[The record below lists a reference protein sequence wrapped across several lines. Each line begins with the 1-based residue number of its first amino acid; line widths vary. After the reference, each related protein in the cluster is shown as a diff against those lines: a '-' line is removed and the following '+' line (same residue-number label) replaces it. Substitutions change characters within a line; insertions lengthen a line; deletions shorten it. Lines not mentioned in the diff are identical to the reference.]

1 MNKIDPQ
8 QVAQLVTHI
17 GGETNIVSVSH
28 CLTRLR
34 FVLQDPKQADVAAL
48 EAIPMVKGCFTNA
61 GQFQVVI
68 GTEVDQ
74 VYKQLNNRLG
84 EKTVSKDEAKVAA
97 RQNMSLLER
106 GISHLAEIFVPLL
119 PAIITGGLILGFRN
133 VIGDIALFDGKT
145 LTQTSQ
151 FWAQVHAFLW
161 LIGEA
166 IFFFLP
172 VGVCWST
179 VKKLGGTPI
188 LGIVLGITL
197 VSPQLMNAYLIG
209 KQVPEVWDFGWFVI
223 EKVGYQAQ
231 VIPAMLAGIA
241 LAFIETRLKRI
252 IPDYLY
258 LVVVPFISLITAVVL
273 AHALIGPFGRML
285 GDGVAYVAKAAMTGD
300 FAILGAVLFGFLYAP
315 LVITGIH
322 HTTNAVDLQL
332 MQDMGG
338 TPIWPLI
345 ALSNIA
351 QASAVV
357 GIILISKKENEREI
371 SVPAAISAYLGV
383 TEPAMYGINLKYKFP
398 MLCAMTG
405 SALAAAICGGAGV
418 MANGIGVGGLP
429 GILSIQPQYWLIYL
443 LAMLVAI
450 VVPLV
455 LTLVMYKRAAAKGQ
469 LNSQP
474 QTV

>member
-1 MNKIDPQ
+1 MSQSKSQEMATLIE
-8 QVAQLVTHI
+8 HI
-17 GGETNIVSVSH
+17 GGKSNIAAVSH

-34 FVLQDPKQADVAAL
+34 FVLNNPGQADLKKIETLSA
-48 EAIPMVKGCFTNA
+48 VKGCFTNA

-68 GTEVDQ
+68 GTSVDSYYQ
-74 VYKQLNNRLG
+74 ALNALLGQEGQGKEQAKQ
-84 EKTVSKDEAKVAA
+84 AA
-97 RQNMSLLER
+97 RQNMSVWER
-106 GISHLAEIFVPLL
+106 TISHLAEIFVPLL

-133 VIGDIALFDGKT
+133 LIGDIALFDGQT
-145 LTQTSQ
+145 LTQVSP
-151 FWAQVHAFLW
+151 FWAEVHSFLW

-179 VKKLGGTPI
+179 VQKMGGTPI
-188 LGIVLGITL
+188 LGIVLGVTL

-209 KQVPEVWDFGWFVI
+209 QQSPEVWDLGFFVI

-231 VIPAMLAGIA
+231 VIPAMLAGVV
-241 LAFIETRLKRI
+241 LAMIELRLKKWV
-252 IPDYLY
+252 PDYLY
-258 LVVVPFISLITAVVL
+258 LVIVPFVSLLVAVTL
-273 AHALIGPFGRML
+273 AHTLIGPFGRLL
-285 GDGVAYVAKAAMTGD
+285 GDGVALVARAAMTGD
-300 FAILGAVLFGFLYAP
+300 FAPIGAALFGFFYAP

-332 MQDMGG
+332 MQSMGG

-357 GIILISKKENEREI
+357 GIIWVSKKANEREI

-405 SALAAAICGGAGV
+405 SALAALLCGLSGV
-418 MANGIGVGGLP
+418 LANGIGVGGLP
-429 GILSIQPQYWLIYL
+429 GILSIQPRYWLVYL
-443 LAMLVAI
+443 LAMVIAV
-450 VVPLV
+450 VVPMLLTV
-455 LTLVMYKRAAAKGQ
+455 LMYQRRQRAGVALG
-469 LNSQP
+469 
-474 QTV
+474 

>member
-1 MNKIDPQ
+1 MSMIARKDVERLIE
-8 QVAQLVTHI
+8 LV
-17 GGETNIVSVSH
+17 GGPDNIASVSH

-34 FVLQDPKQADVAAL
+34 FVLNDTDKADTKQL
-48 EAIPMVKGCFTNA
+48 EALRMVKGCFTNA

-68 GTEVDQ
+68 GTEVDE
-74 VYKQLNNRLG
+74 VYKVLIELSG
-84 EKTVSKDEAKVAA
+84 KSEASKDESKNAA
-97 RQNMSLLER
+97 RQNMNIVER

-133 VIGDIALFDGKT
+133 VIGDIKMFDGQT
-145 LTQTSQ
+145 LTEISQ
-151 FWAQVHAFLW
+151 FWATVHSFLW

-188 LGIVLGITL
+188 LGITLGVTL

-209 KQVPEVWDFGWFVI
+209 KQVPEVWDFGLFAI

-252 IPDYLY
+252 IPSYLY
-258 LVVVPFISLITAVVL
+258 LVVVPFVSIIVSVIL
-273 AHALIGPFGRML
+273 AHSIIGPFGRML
-285 GDGVAYVAKAAMTGD
+285 GDGVAFAAKAAMTGD
-300 FAILGAVLFGFLYAP
+300 FAMIGSTIFGFLYAP

-332 MQDMGG
+332 MQELGG

-357 GIILISKKENEREI
+357 GIIIISKKQDEREI

-398 MLCAMTG
+398 MLSAMIG
-405 SALAAAICGGAGV
+405 SACAAAICGSAGV

-429 GILSIQPQYWLIYL
+429 GILSIQPQFWGIFA
-443 LAMLVAI
+443 LAMLVAM
-450 VVPLV
+450 VVPAA
-455 LTLVMYKRAAAKGQ
+455 LTLILYKRAQAKGE
-469 LNSQP
+469 LEAANA
-474 QTV
+474 

>member
-1 MNKIDPQ
+1 MSQSKSQEMATLIE
-8 QVAQLVTHI
+8 HI
-17 GGETNIVSVSH
+17 GGKGNIAAVSH

-34 FVLQDPKQADVAAL
+34 FVLNNPGQADLKKIETLSA
-48 EAIPMVKGCFTNA
+48 VKGCFTNA

-68 GTEVDQ
+68 GTNVDGYYRALNALLGQ
-74 VYKQLNNRLG
+74 EGQGKEQAKQ
-84 EKTVSKDEAKVAA
+84 AA
-97 RQNMSLLER
+97 RQNMSVWER
-106 GISHLAEIFVPLL
+106 AISHLAEIFVPLL

-133 VIGDIALFDGKT
+133 LIGDIALFDGRT
-145 LTQTSQ
+145 LTQVSP
-151 FWAQVHAFLW
+151 FWAEVHSFLW

-179 VKKLGGTPI
+179 VQKMGGTPI
-188 LGIVLGITL
+188 LGIVLGVTL

-209 KQVPEVWDFGWFVI
+209 QQLPEVWDLGFFVI

-231 VIPAMLAGIA
+231 VIPAMLAGLV
-241 LAFIETRLKRI
+241 LAMIELRLKKWV
-252 IPDYLY
+252 PDYLY
-258 LVVVPFISLITAVVL
+258 LVIVPFVSLLVAVTL
-273 AHALIGPFGRML
+273 AHTLIGPFGRLL
-285 GDGVAYVAKAAMTGD
+285 GDGVALVARAAMTGD
-300 FAILGAVLFGFLYAP
+300 FAPIGAALFGFFYAP

-332 MQDMGG
+332 MQSMGG

-357 GIILISKKENEREI
+357 GVIWVSKKANEREI

-405 SALAAAICGGAGV
+405 SALAALLCGLSGV
-418 MANGIGVGGLP
+418 LANGIGVGGLP
-429 GILSIQPQYWLIYL
+429 GILSIQPRYWLVYL
-443 LAMLVAI
+443 LAMAI
-450 VVPLV
+450 AVVVPMLLTV
-455 LTLVMYKRAAAKGQ
+455 LMYQRRQRAGVALG
-469 LNSQP
+469 
-474 QTV
+474 

>member
-1 MNKIDPQ
+1 MSKIARKD
-8 QVAQLVTHI
+8 VERLIELV
-17 GGETNIVSVSH
+17 GGPDNIASVSH

-34 FVLQDPKQADVAAL
+34 FVLNDTDKADTKQL
-48 EAIPMVKGCFTNA
+48 EALRMVKGCFTNA

-68 GTEVDQ
+68 GTEVDE
-74 VYKQLNNRLG
+74 VYKVLIELSG
-84 EKTVSKDEAKVAA
+84 KSEASKDESKNAA
-97 RQNMSLLER
+97 RQNMNIVER

-133 VIGDIALFDGKT
+133 VIGDIKMFDGQT
-145 LTQTSQ
+145 LTEISQ
-151 FWAQVHAFLW
+151 FWATVHSFLW

-188 LGIVLGITL
+188 LGITLGVTL

-209 KQVPEVWDFGWFVI
+209 KQVPEVWDFGLFAI

-231 VIPAMLAGIA
+231 VIPAMLAGTA

-252 IPDYLY
+252 IPSYLY
-258 LVVVPFISLITAVVL
+258 LVVVPFVSIIVSVIL
-273 AHALIGPFGRML
+273 AHSIIGPFGRML
-285 GDGVAYVAKAAMTGD
+285 GDGVAFAAKAAMTGD
-300 FAILGAVLFGFLYAP
+300 FAMIGSTIFGFLYAP

-332 MQDMGG
+332 MQELGG

-357 GIILISKKENEREI
+357 GIIIISKKQDEREI

-398 MLCAMTG
+398 MLSAMIG
-405 SALAAAICGGAGV
+405 SACAAAICGSAGV

-429 GILSIQPQYWLIYL
+429 GILSIQPQFWGIFA
-443 LAMLVAI
+443 LAMLVAM
-450 VVPLV
+450 VVPAA
-455 LTLVMYKRAAAKGQ
+455 LTLILYKRAQAKGE
-469 LNSQP
+469 LEAANA
-474 QTV
+474 

>member
-1 MNKIDPQ
+1 MSQSKSQEMATLIEH
-8 QVAQLVTHI
+8 V
-17 GGETNIVSVSH
+17 GGKGNIAAVSH

-34 FVLQDPKQADVAAL
+34 FVLNNPGQADLKKIETLSA
-48 EAIPMVKGCFTNA
+48 VKGCFTNA

-68 GTEVDQ
+68 GTNVDGYYQ
-74 VYKQLNNRLG
+74 ALNSLLGQEGQSKEQAKQ
-84 EKTVSKDEAKVAA
+84 AA
-97 RQNMSLLER
+97 RQNMSVWER
-106 GISHLAEIFVPLL
+106 AISHLAEIFVPLL

-133 VIGDIALFDGKT
+133 LIGDIALFDGRT
-145 LTQTSQ
+145 LTQISP
-151 FWAQVHAFLW
+151 FWAEVHSFLW

-179 VKKLGGTPI
+179 VQKMGGTPI
-188 LGIVLGITL
+188 LGIVLGVTL

-209 KQVPEVWDFGWFVI
+209 QQAPEIWDLGFFAI

-231 VIPAMLAGIA
+231 VIPAMLAGLV
-241 LAFIETRLKRI
+241 LAMIELRLKKWV
-252 IPDYLY
+252 PDYLY
-258 LVVVPFISLITAVVL
+258 LVIVPFVSLLVAVTL
-273 AHALIGPFGRML
+273 AHTLIGPFGRLL
-285 GDGVAYVAKAAMTGD
+285 GDGVALVARAAMTGD
-300 FAILGAVLFGFLYAP
+300 FAPIGAALFGFFYAP

-332 MQDMGG
+332 MQSMGG

-357 GIILISKKENEREI
+357 GIIWVSKKANEREI

-405 SALAAAICGGAGV
+405 SALAALLCGLSGV
-418 MANGIGVGGLP
+418 LANGIGVGGLP
-429 GILSIQPQYWLIYL
+429 GILSIQPRYWLIYL
-443 LAMLVAI
+443 LAMAI
-450 VVPLV
+450 AVVVPMLLTV
-455 LTLVMYKRAAAKGQ
+455 LMYQRRQRAGVALG
-469 LNSQP
+469 
-474 QTV
+474 

>member
-1 MNKIDPQ
+1 MSQSKSQEMATLIEH
-8 QVAQLVTHI
+8 V
-17 GGETNIVSVSH
+17 GGKGNIAAVSH

-34 FVLQDPKQADVAAL
+34 FVLNNPGQADLKKIETLSA
-48 EAIPMVKGCFTNA
+48 VKGCFTNA

-68 GTEVDQ
+68 GTNVDGYYQ
-74 VYKQLNNRLG
+74 ALNSLLGQEGQSKEQAKQ
-84 EKTVSKDEAKVAA
+84 AA
-97 RQNMSLLER
+97 RQNMSVWER
-106 GISHLAEIFVPLL
+106 AISHLAEIFVPLL

-133 VIGDIALFDGKT
+133 LIGDIALFDGRT
-145 LTQTSQ
+145 LTQISP
-151 FWAQVHAFLW
+151 FWAEVHSFLW

-179 VKKLGGTPI
+179 VQKMGGTPI
-188 LGIVLGITL
+188 LGIVLGVTL

-209 KQVPEVWDFGWFVI
+209 QQAPEIWDLGFFAI

-231 VIPAMLAGIA
+231 VIPAMLAGLV
-241 LAFIETRLKRI
+241 LAMIELRLKKWV
-252 IPDYLY
+252 PDYLY
-258 LVVVPFISLITAVVL
+258 LVIVPFVSLLVAVTL
-273 AHALIGPFGRML
+273 AHTLIGPFGRLL
-285 GDGVAYVAKAAMTGD
+285 GDGVALVARAAMTGD
-300 FAILGAVLFGFLYAP
+300 FAPIGAALFGFFYAP

-332 MQDMGG
+332 MQSMGG

-357 GIILISKKENEREI
+357 GIIWVSKKANEREI

-405 SALAAAICGGAGV
+405 SALAALLCGLSGV
-418 MANGIGVGGLP
+418 LANGIGVGGLP
-429 GILSIQPQYWLIYL
+429 GILSIQPRYWLIYL
-443 LAMLVAI
+443 LAMTIAV
-450 VVPLV
+450 VVPMLLTV
-455 LTLVMYKRAAAKGQ
+455 LMYQRRQRAGVALG
-469 LNSQP
+469 
-474 QTV
+474 

>member
-1 MNKIDPQ
+1 MSQSKSQEMATLIE
-8 QVAQLVTHI
+8 HI
-17 GGETNIVSVSH
+17 GGKGNIAAVSH

-34 FVLQDPKQADVAAL
+34 FVLNNPGQADLKKIETLAA
-48 EAIPMVKGCFTNA
+48 VKGCFTNA

-68 GTEVDQ
+68 GTNVDGYYQ
-74 VYKQLNNRLG
+74 ALNALLG
-84 EKTVSKDEAKVAA
+84 QEGQGKEQAKLAA
-97 RQNMSLLER
+97 RQNMSAWER
-106 GISHLAEIFVPLL
+106 AISHLAEIFVPLL

-133 VIGDIALFDGKT
+133 LIGDIALFDGRT
-145 LTQTSQ
+145 LTQVSP
-151 FWAQVHAFLW
+151 FWAEVHSFLW

-179 VKKLGGTPI
+179 VQKMGGTPI
-188 LGIVLGITL
+188 LGIVLGVTL

-209 KQVPEVWDFGWFVI
+209 QQAPEIWDLGFFAI

-231 VIPAMLAGIA
+231 VIPAMLAGVA
-241 LAFIETRLKRI
+241 LAMIELRLKKWV
-252 IPDYLY
+252 PDYLY
-258 LVVVPFISLITAVVL
+258 LVIVPFVSLLVAVTL
-273 AHALIGPFGRML
+273 AHTLIGPFGRLL
-285 GDGVAYVAKAAMTGD
+285 GDGVALVARAAMTGD
-300 FAILGAVLFGFLYAP
+300 FAPIGAALFGFFYAP

-332 MQDMGG
+332 MQSMGG

-357 GIILISKKENEREI
+357 GIIWVSKKANEREI

-405 SALAAAICGGAGV
+405 SALAALLCGLSGV
-418 MANGIGVGGLP
+418 LANGIGVGGLP
-429 GILSIQPQYWLIYL
+429 GILSIQPRYWLVYL
-443 LAMLVAI
+443 LAMAI
-450 VVPLV
+450 AVVVPMLLTV
-455 LTLVMYKRAAAKGQ
+455 LMYQRRQRAGVALG
-469 LNSQP
+469 
-474 QTV
+474 

>member
-1 MNKIDPQ
+1 MSKIARKD
-8 QVAQLVTHI
+8 VERLIELV
-17 GGETNIVSVSH
+17 GGPDNIASVSH

-34 FVLQDPKQADVAAL
+34 FVLNDTDKADTKQL
-48 EAIPMVKGCFTNA
+48 EALPMVKGCFTNA

-68 GTEVDQ
+68 GTEVDEF
-74 VYKQLNNRLG
+74 YKVLIELSG
-84 EKTVSKDEAKVAA
+84 KSEASKDESKNAA
-97 RQNMSLLER
+97 RQNMNIVER

-133 VIGDIALFDGKT
+133 VIGDIKMFDGQT
-145 LTQTSQ
+145 LTEISQ
-151 FWAQVHAFLW
+151 FWATVHSFLW

-188 LGIVLGITL
+188 LGITLGVTL

-209 KQVPEVWDFGWFVI
+209 KQVPEVWDFGLFAI

-252 IPDYLY
+252 IPSYLY
-258 LVVVPFISLITAVVL
+258 LVVVPFVSIIVSVIL
-273 AHALIGPFGRML
+273 AHSIIGPFGRML
-285 GDGVAYVAKAAMTGD
+285 GDGVAFAAKVAMTGD
-300 FAILGAVLFGFLYAP
+300 FAMIGSTIFGFLYAP

-332 MQDMGG
+332 MQELGG

-357 GIILISKKENEREI
+357 GIIIISKKQDEREI

-398 MLCAMTG
+398 MLSAMIG
-405 SALAAAICGGAGV
+405 SACAAAICGSAGV

-429 GILSIQPQYWLIYL
+429 GILSIQPQFWGIFA
-443 LAMLVAI
+443 LAMLVAM
-450 VVPLV
+450 VVPAA
-455 LTLVMYKRAAAKGQ
+455 LTLLLYKRAQAKGE
-469 LNSQP
+469 LEAANA
-474 QTV
+474 